1 MPSGSTAYAGSR
13 LQTEES
19 VGQVRSEAQPLAAPA
34 RLLQHSGTLLL
45 VVVSLIGLAAFGYP
59 FLLSRVPQH
68 DPLGAHAAD
77 APLIVGLLVPL
88 LLLLVLAELGTRQAS
103 AKLIALLGVLT
114 AMNAVL
120 RLPTGL
126 GDSPTV
132 FFLPILLGYAYGAQF
147 GFLVGA
153 LSIFVS
159 AFLIPA
165 GFGPWLPF
173 QMFAL
178 GWLGMGAAALRPVQR
193 LGHWPERIILTLYGY
208 VGCLLF
214 GVLINLYFWPLTASG
229 SALDWQPGL
238 GLVETVAR
246 YRLFYL
252 ATSLAW
258 DTLRGLFTAGL
269 ILVLGA
275 PILLTLR
282 RFGARWSWQ
291 PIVAIDNGAQPS

>member
-1 MPSGSTAYAGSR
+1 MRRNKPLPSVWLRRHGSG
-13 LQTEES
+13 
-19 VGQVRSEAQPLAAPA
+19 
-34 RLLQHSGTLLL
+34 LLL
-45 VVVSLIGLAAFGYP
+45 VSVSLIGLAAFGYP
-59 FLLSRVPQH
+59 FLLSRIPQG
-68 DPLGAHAAD
+68 DQLGAHAAD

-88 LLLLVLAELGTRQAS
+88 LLLIVLAELGTRQAS
-103 AKLIALLGVLT
+103 AKLIAMLGVLT

-126 GDSPTV
+126 GNSPTV
-132 FFLPILLGYAYGAQF
+132 FFMPILLGYAYGAQF

-178 GWLGMGAAALRPVQR
+178 GWLGMGAAGLRPLQR
-193 LGHWPERIILTLYGY
+193 LGAWPERIVLTLYGY
-208 VGCLLF
+208 FGSLLF
-214 GVLINLYFWPLTASG
+214 GALINLYFWPLSPLG
-229 SALDWQPGL
+229 PALSWQPGL
-238 GLVETVAR
+238 GIVATLGR

-252 ATSLAW
+252 TTSLAW
-258 DTLRGLFTAGL
+258 DTLRGVSTAGF
-269 ILVLGA
+269 ILVLGG
-275 PILLTLR
+275 PILVVLR

-291 PIVAIDNGAQPS
+291 PITLIDNHAQPG